1 MDYAGAY
8 ERTRTKPYGE
18 TFRCPG
24 GELCLDFCNTGQGT
38 RGTNQVEW
46 LTEFDELVAWLHAAG
61 ALSARQASAL
71 RAAAERAPEAA
82 QRVWSRAL
90 RLREALARVLL
101 AKAQERTPL
110 TDDLQLIEQE
120 YARSARYARLA
131 RAEDGFRWAV
141 DGETEELDIALRPLV
156 ESAVSLLTSPRMARL
171 RRCGNATCYWLF
183 IDETKNASRRW
194 CEMASCGNLMKVRR
208 HRARAR
214 ALRSPAKTKDP

>member
-1 MDYAGAY
+1 MVMNYAVAY
-8 ERTRTKPYGE
+8 ERTRTKPYAE

-24 GELCLDFCNTGQGT
+24 GELCLDFCNTGQGA
-38 RGTNQVEW
+38 RGTRQVEW
-46 LTEFDELVAWLHAAG
+46 LTDFNELVAWVQAAG
-61 ALSARQASAL
+61 ALSAKQASAL

-90 RLREALARVLL
+90 RFREALARVLI
-101 AKAQERTPL
+101 ARAAERAPF

-131 RAEDGFRWAV
+131 PAEDGFRWTV
-141 DGETEELDIALRPLV
+141 DGEGEELDLALRPLV
-156 ESAVSLLTSPRMARL
+156 ESAVSLMTSSRMARL

-183 IDETKNASRRW
+183 IDETKNCSRRW

-214 ALRSPAKTKDP
+214 RATKSG

>member
-1 MDYAGAY
+1 MVMDYAVAY
-8 ERTRTKPYGE
+8 ERMRAKPYAE

-24 GELCLDFCNTGQGT
+24 GELCLDFCNTGQGA
-38 RGTNQVEW
+38 RGTGQVEW
-46 LTEFDELVAWLHAAG
+46 LTDFGELVAWVQAGG
-61 ALSARQASAL
+61 ALSAKQASAL

-90 RLREALARVLL
+90 RFREALARVLI
-101 AKAQERTPL
+101 AKAAERAPF

-131 RAEDGFRWAV
+131 PAEDGFRWTV
-141 DGETEELDIALRPLV
+141 DGEGEEPDLALRPLV
-156 ESAVSLLTSPRMARL
+156 ESAVSLMTSPRMSRL

-183 IDETKNASRRW
+183 IDETKNCSRRW

-214 ALRSPAKTKDP
+214 RATKSG

>member
-1 MDYAGAY
+1 MDYAVAY
-8 ERTRTKPYGE
+8 ERTRAKPYAE

-24 GELCLDFCNTGQGT
+24 GELCLDFCNTGQGMRDT
-38 RGTNQVEW
+38 RQEEW
-46 LTEFDELVAWLHAAG
+46 LIDFGELVAWLHAAG
-61 ALSARQASAL
+61 AVSAKQANGL
-71 RAAAERAPEAA
+71 RAAAERAPEVA

-90 RLREALARVLL
+90 RFREALARVLI
-101 AKAQERTPL
+101 AKAQGRAPF

-131 RAEDGFRWAV
+131 PAEDGFRWTV
-141 DGETEELDIALRPLV
+141 DGAAEELDLALRPLV
-156 ESAVSLLTSPRMARL
+156 ESAVSLMTSPRMARI

-214 ALRSPAKTKDP
+214 RATKSG